1 MRCASGTSMAGSEY
15 RLLVTPPV
23 QRGLDR
29 LSEAAAA
36 AVVEFLLGDF
46 VREPRR
52 VGKPLR
58 AELSGTWS
66 ARRGPYQIVYTVSE
80 NDSSEND
87 RSENDRTVAV
97 LRIEHRADVYRQR

>member
-1 MRCASGTSMAGSEY
+1 MRCASGTSMAASDY
-15 RLLVTPPV
+15 RLLVTPPAR
-23 QRGLDR
+23 RGLDR

-36 AVVEFLLGDF
+36 AVVEFLLGDL

-66 ARRGPYQIVYTVSE
+66 ARRGPYRIVYTVCE
-80 NDSSEND
+80 NDSSD
-87 RSENDRTVAV
+87 NDRTVAV

>member
-1 MRCASGTSMAGSEY
+1 
-15 RLLVTPPV
+15 
-23 QRGLDR
+23 LDR

-87 RSENDRTVAV
+87 RSENDRSENDRSENDRSENDRTVAV